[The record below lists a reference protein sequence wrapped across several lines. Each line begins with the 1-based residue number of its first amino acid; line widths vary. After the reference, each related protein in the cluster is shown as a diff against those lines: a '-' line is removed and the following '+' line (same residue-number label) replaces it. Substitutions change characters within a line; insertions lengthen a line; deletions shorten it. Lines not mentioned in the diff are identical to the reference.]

1 LLKKLL
7 LLKKHLK
14 KLLLNKHM
22 QIQDCY
28 YLGLIAKLHGFK
40 GEVSL
45 FLDVTHPADYQGL
58 DALYLDING
67 QLTPFFMEGFKLK
80 NKGFAAIKFEGIATE
95 EAAQRLVKKK
105 AYLPLEVLPELDQSS
120 FYDHEIIGFQV
131 FDSTRG
137 AIGVVEDVIDM
148 TANPLLQINL
158 NGTEILV
165 PIFDGLIQK
174 VERKK
179 KELYIQ
185 APEGLI
191 DLYLTT

>member
-1 LLKKLL
+1 MLKKLL
-7 LLKKHLK
+7 LLTKHLK

-67 QLTPFFMEGFKLK
+67 QLTPFFIEGFKLK

-105 AYLPLEVLPELDQSS
+105 ARARSKLFLRPRNHRFP
-120 FYDHEIIGFQV
+120 GFRLHPWCNWCCRRRHRH
-131 FDSTRG
+131 DS
-137 AIGVVEDVIDM
+137 
-148 TANPLLQINL
+148 
-158 NGTEILV
+158 
-165 PIFDGLIQK
+165 
-174 VERKK
+174 
-179 KELYIQ
+179 
-185 APEGLI
+185 
-191 DLYLTT
+191 

>member
-1 LLKKLL
+1 
-7 LLKKHLK
+7 
-14 KLLLNKHM
+14 M
-22 QIQDCY
+22 QIHDCY

-67 QLTPFFMEGFKLK
+67 QLTPFFIEGFKLK

-131 FDSTRG
+131 FDTTRG

-165 PIFDGLIQK
+165 PIFAGLIQK

>member
-1 LLKKLL
+1 
-7 LLKKHLK
+7 
-14 KLLLNKHM
+14 M

-45 FLDVTHPADYQGL
+45 FLDVSQPADYVGL

-67 QLTPFFMEGFKLK
+67 QLTPFFIEGFKLK
-80 NKGFAAIKFEGIATE
+80 NKGFAAVKFEGIDTE
-95 EAAQRLVKKK
+95 DAAKRLVKKK
-105 AYLPLEVLPELDQSS
+105 AYLPLEILPELDQSS
-120 FYDHEIIGFQV
+120 FYDHEVIGFHV
-131 FDSTRG
+131 FDAAKG
-137 AIGVVEDVIDM
+137 AVGIVEDVIDM
-148 TANPLLQINL
+148 TANPLLQINC

-191 DLYLTT
+191 DLYLPTSH

>member
-67 QLTPFFMEGFKLK
+67 QLTPFFIEGFKLK
-80 NKGFAAIKFEGIATE
+80 NKGFAAVKFEGVETE

-131 FDSTRG
+131 FDTTLG

>member
-1 LLKKLL
+1 
-7 LLKKHLK
+7 
-14 KLLLNKHM
+14 M

-45 FLDVTHPADYQGL
+45 FLDVTNPADYQGL

-67 QLTPFFMEGFKLK
+67 QLTPFFIEGFKLK
-80 NKGFAAIKFEGIATE
+80 NKGFAALKFEGIETE
-95 EAAQRLVKKK
+95 EAAKRLVKKK
-105 AYLPLEVLPELDQSS
+105 AYLPLEVLPELDQTS
-120 FYDHEIIGFQV
+120 FYDHEIIGFSV
-131 FDSTRG
+131 FDAAHG
-137 AIGVVEDVIDM
+137 AIGVVAEVIDM
-148 TANPLLQINL
+148 TANPLLQIDF

-179 KELYIQ
+179 KELYIK